1 MHLHELHA
9 CFALISS
16 ALVCVV
22 VHPFLSAR
30 GIFFEICPIHI
41 QWLYCKCRQF

>member
-1 MHLHELHA
+1 MHLYELHA

-22 VHPFLSAR
+22 VHPFLQVR
-30 GIFFEICPIHI
+30 GIFFEIRPMHI
-41 QWLYCKCRQF
+41 QRLYCKCR